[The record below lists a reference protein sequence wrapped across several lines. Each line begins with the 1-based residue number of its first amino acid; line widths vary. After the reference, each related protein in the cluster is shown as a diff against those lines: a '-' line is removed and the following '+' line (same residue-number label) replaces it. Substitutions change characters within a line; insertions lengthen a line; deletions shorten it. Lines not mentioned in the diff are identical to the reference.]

1 MLIVFEGI
9 DGSGQ
14 TTQSKLLADYL
25 ISKNYKVFLTKEPT
39 NNEIGKL
46 IRKILN
52 KEIEFDN
59 LGLQLLM
66 MADRAY
72 HMKEIRNYLKNNY
85 IVICDRFWFSTVAYG
100 AEDEKMFKILFKINS
115 ILFGFPDFLIILD
128 VDPEIALKRKN
139 AKEIFENV
147 EKLKKVRENYLKIEK
162 TAKKYTNV
170 FLIDSS
176 KSIEE
181 VQKEIRERLNL

>member
-52 KEIEFDN
+52 KEIEFNN

-72 HMKEIRNYLKNNY
+72 HMKEIRNYLMNNF
-85 IVICDRFWFSTVAYG
+85 IVVCDRFWFSTVAYG
-100 AEDEKMFKILFKINS
+100 AENEKMFKFLFKINS
-115 ILFGFPDFLIILD
+115 EFFGFPDFLIILD
-128 VDPEIALKRKN
+128 VDPEIALKRKE

-147 EKLKKVRENYLKIEK
+147 EKLKRVRENYLKIEK
-162 TAKKYTNV
+162 VAKKYTKV
-170 FLIDSS
+170 FVINSS

>member
-1 MLIVFEGI
+1 MLVVFEGI

-14 TTQSKLLADYL
+14 TTHSKLLANYL

-39 NNEIGKL
+39 NSEIGKL

-72 HMKEIRNYLKNNY
+72 HMKEIRNYLKNSY

-100 AEDEKMFKILFKINS
+100 AEDEKMFKFLFKVNS
-115 ILFGFPDFLIILD
+115 MLFGFPDFLIILD
-128 VDPEIALKRKN
+128 VDPQIALKRKE
-139 AKEIFENV
+139 AKEIFENI
-147 EKLKKVRENYLKIEK
+147 EKLKRVRENYLKIEK
-162 TAKKYTNV
+162 ITKKYTKV
-170 FLIDSS
+170 FVIDSS

>member
-100 AEDEKMFKILFKINS
+100 SEDEKMFKILFKINS

-128 VDPEIALKRKN
+128 VDPEIALKRKD

-147 EKLKKVRENYLKIEK
+147 EKLKKVRENYSKIAK
-162 TAKKYTNV
+162 IAKKYTNV
-170 FLIDSS
+170 FLIDSN
-176 KSIEE
+176 KPIEE
-181 VQKEIRERLNL
+181 VQKEIREKLNL

>member
-14 TTQSKLLADYL
+14 TTHSKLLADYL

-72 HMKEIRNYLKNNY
+72 HIKEIKNYLKNNF

-100 AEDEKMFKILFKINS
+100 SEDEKMFKFLFKINS
-115 ILFGFPDFLIILD
+115 KLFGFPDFLIILD
-128 VDPEIALKRKN
+128 IDPEIALKRKN

-162 TAKKYTNV
+162 ISKKYTKV
-170 FLIDSS
+170 FVIDSS

-181 VQKEIRERLNL
+181 VQKEIREKLNL

>member
-14 TTQSKLLADYL
+14 TTHSKLLANYL

-39 NNEIGKL
+39 NSEIGKL

-72 HMKEIRNYLKNNY
+72 HMKEIRNHLKNSY

-100 AEDEKMFKILFKINS
+100 AEDEKMFKFLFKVNS

-128 VDPEIALKRKN
+128 VDPQIALKRKE
-139 AKEIFENV
+139 AKEIFENI
-147 EKLKKVRENYLKIEK
+147 EKLKRVRKNYLKIEK
-162 TAKKYTNV
+162 ITKKYTKV
-170 FLIDSS
+170 FVIDSS

>member
-72 HMKEIRNYLKNNY
+72 HIKEIRNYLKNNY

-100 AEDEKMFKILFKINS
+100 AEDEKMFKLLFKINS
-115 ILFGFPDFLIILD
+115 IFFGFPNFLIILD
-128 VDPEIALKRKN
+128 VDPEIALKRKE

-162 TAKKYTNV
+162 IAKKYTNV

-176 KSIEE
+176 KPIEE
-181 VQKEIRERLNL
+181 VQEEIREKLNL